1 LQKVLGSETL
11 RVVATE
17 TGFYVRSSK
26 LTPEVFFDLL
36 FYAAS
41 LSQNSSLEYL
51 VSCLDAKYG
60 IDMRKQS
67 LDERFTEKTVNF
79 VERVLLRLISEQ
91 FSDLLYCEE
100 FLSGFNHVR
109 IKDSTKFNVPKNL
122 SSNYRGSGGGG
133 DTSDAGI
140 SIQYEF
146 DLKTGKFLDLH
157 ITEAVR
163 NDRQDARETA
173 ENVCKNDLILRDLG
187 YFSVPVLQKIAENGA
202 FFLSRLKS
210 DVLVMDENGQEFDF
224 EKLYKKLSKT
234 GKASCDKE
242 VFITRD
248 KVPVRLYA
256 GLVPAAVYQ
265 ERIRRKQQEEKKK
278 GHQMKKRTK
287 FLLQFNLFVTNADAE
302 TLPAEKIMP
311 LYRFRWQVELQ
322 FLNWKS
328 IFSIHKLQKMKETRY
343 ITMLYIRLI
352 LIIVNLQI
360 INRVQSLLPKH
371 MDEGCILSYRKT
383 CNTMK
388 NSFHDILLILRSET
402 EKAIEKLGDI
412 YRMLR
417 KNHWREK
424 RKKREN
430 FIENIFLFV

>member
-1 LQKVLGSETL
+1 
-11 RVVATE
+11 
-17 TGFYVRSSK
+17 

-36 FYAAS
+36 FYASS
-41 LSQNSSLEYL
+41 LSKNSSLEYL
-51 VSCLDAKYG
+51 VFYLDANYG

-67 LDERFTEKTVNF
+67 LDERFTEKTVHF

-100 FLSGFNHVR
+100 FLSCFNHVR
-109 IKDSTKFNVPKNL
+109 IKDSTKYNVPRNL
-122 SSNYRGSGGGG
+122 ATKYKGSGGGG

-163 NDRQDARETA
+163 NDQQDAKQTA
-173 ENVCKNDLILRDLG
+173 ENVCKNDLVIRDLG
-187 YFSVPVLQKIAENGA
+187 YFSASVLRKINGKEA

-210 DVLVMDENGQEFDF
+210 DVLVCDENDREVDF
-224 EKLYKKLSKT
+224 EKLYKKLSK
-234 GKASCDKE
+234 GRIAHCDKH
-242 VFITRD
+242 VFITGK
-248 KVPVRLYA
+248 KVPVRLYT

-265 ERIRRKQQEEKKK
+265 ERIRRKQQEEQTFRQVVTELVEVLNDR
-278 GHQMKKRTK
+278 GRQMKQRTK
-287 FLLQFNLFVTNADAE
+287 FLLQFNLFVTNVDAK
-302 TLPAEKIMP
+302 TLPAERIMP

-328 IFSIHKLQKMKETRY
+328 VFSIHKLQKMKESRY

-371 MDEGCILSYRKT
+371 MDEDCILSYRKT
-383 CNTMK
+383 CFTMK
-388 NSFHDILLILRSET
+388 NSFHEILNILRGSAEN
-402 EKAIEKLGDI
+402 AIRQLGDI
-412 YRMLR
+412 YRMLS
-417 KNHWREK
+417 KNHRREK

>member
-1 LQKVLGSETL
+1 ML
-11 RVVATE
+11 RSVASD

-51 VSCLDAKYG
+51 VTYLDAKYG

-67 LDERFTEKTVNF
+67 LDERFTEKTVHF
-79 VERVLLRLISEQ
+79 VERVLQQLIGEQ

-100 FLSGFNHVR
+100 FLSVFNHVR
-109 IKDSTKFNVPKNL
+109 IKDSTKFNIPGNL
-122 SSNYRGSGGGG
+122 ASNYKGSGGGG

-163 NDRQDARETA
+163 NDQQDAKETA
-173 ENVCKNDLILRDLG
+173 ENVCKNALVLRDLG
-187 YFSVPVLQKIAENGA
+187 YFSVPVLRKIIEKEA

-210 DVLVMDENGQEFDF
+210 DVLVCDEKGQEVDF
-224 EKLYKKLSKT
+224 EKLHKKMSKSKT
-234 GKASCDKE
+234 GKYEKQVLIGKE
-242 VFITRD
+242 
-248 KVPVRLYA
+248 KLPVRLYT
-256 GLVPAAVYQ
+256 GLVPPAVYQ

-278 GHQMKKRTK
+278 GRQMKKRTK

-328 IFSIHKLQKMKETRY
+328 IFSIHKLQKMKEARY

-371 MDEGCILSYRKT
+371 MDEGSILSYRKT
-383 CNTMK
+383 CNTLK
-388 NSFHDILLILRSET
+388 NSFSDILLILRSGT
-402 EKAIEKLGDI
+402 EKAIEKLCDI
-412 YRMLR
+412 YRILS
-417 KNHWREK
+417 KNHRREK

-430 FIENIFLFV
+430 FVKNIFLFV